1 MAVAVAGK
9 KIVYLYRLLK
19 EQATVDA
26 VRMAFVTEDGVSYS
40 KDADS
45 TATKDG
51 SIRTPSAMEVEKTMT
66 SILVKGDTMIA
77 KLKEAMDNDE
87 LVEVW
92 EANLEEPVIGGG
104 PNKFAGTYFQGYITE
119 FEKTSNAEDMT
130 EITMTVAIN
139 GSGVDG
145 PVTVSDDQQ
154 EDAGYVF
161 VDTPAT
167 GDVSA

>member
-19 EQATVDA
+19 EQASVDA
-26 VRMAFVTEDGVSYS
+26 VRMAFVTEDGISYS

-45 TATKDG
+45 TVTKDG
-51 SIRTPSAMEVEKTMT
+51 SIRTPSAAEVEKTMT
-66 SILVKGDTMIA
+66 SILVKGDTTIA
-77 KLKEAMDNDE
+77 KLKEAMMNDE
-87 LVEVW
+87 LIEVW

-104 PNKFAGTYFQGYITE
+104 PNKFSGTYFQGYLTE
-119 FEKTSNAEDMT
+119 YEKTSNAEDMT

-145 PVTVSDDQQ
+145 PVTVTDDQQ

-167 GDVSA
+167 GEVSA

>member
-9 KIVYLYRLLK
+9 KIIYLYRLLK
-19 EQATVDA
+19 EQETVDA
-26 VRMAFVTEDGVSYS
+26 VRLAFVTEDAVSYS

-77 KLKEAMDNDE
+77 KLKEAMNKDE

-92 EANLEEPVIGGG
+92 EANLEEPVIGAGK
-104 PNKFAGTYFQGYITE
+104 KFAGTYFQGYITE
-119 FEKTSNAEDMT
+119 FEKTSNAEDMV
-130 EITMTVAIN
+130 EITMTIAIN

-167 GDVSA
+167 GGVSA

>member
-26 VRMAFVTEDGVSYS
+26 VRMAFVTEDAVSYS

-51 SIRTPSAMEVEKTMT
+51 SIRTPAAMEVEKTMT
-66 SILVKGDTMIA
+66 SILTKGDTMIK
-77 KLKEAMDNDE
+77 KLKDAMDKDE

-92 EANLEEPVIGGG
+92 EANLEEPLVGDTG
-104 PNKFAGTYFQGYITE
+104 KFAGTYFQGYITE
-119 FEKTSNAEDMT
+119 FEKTSNAEDMV
-130 EITMTVAIN
+130 EISMTVAIN

-145 PVTVSDDQQ
+145 AVTVTDDQQ

>member
-1 MAVAVAGK
+1 MAEAVAGK
-9 KIVYLYRLLK
+9 KIVYLYRLLE
-19 EQATVDA
+19 EQATEDA
-26 VRMAFVTEDGVSYS
+26 VRMAFVTEDGISYS

-51 SIRTPSAMEVEKTMT
+51 SIRTPGAMEVEETMT

-77 KLKEAMDNDE
+77 KLKNAMDKDK

-92 EANLEEPVIGGG
+92 EANLDEKVSDSTF
-104 PNKFAGTYFQGYITE
+104 KGTYFQGYITE

-139 GSGVDG
+139 GSGADG
-145 PVTVSDDQQ
+145 NVTVSADQQ